1 MYYRLCNKR
10 SQKRVHQQVRKEN
23 IRKAFYV
30 RVRSLKTTLILQV
43 SWTCTKRH
51 IHVTRGKLQM
61 YCCFVTF
68 NYEPLELWLHT
79 KKGDGVAE
87 DQRKQSVSMIPSENI
102 VSSTVKN
109 KNGYGRSM
117 TTKWALRFAKR
128 FANISPQW
136 TNPGCPLFG
145 DTSNFHVDPLKS
157 HQFLWEQEACGM
169 RAQQESKER
178 AITDLRDTPIAK
190 ALQKVDEH
198 QKKRL
203 CYLFTQLI
211 SLPKKRNQFS
221 DFECIC
227 ELPLSMR
234 VRLKMDSIW
243 VRTRGGTPI

>member
-1 MYYRLCNKR
+1 MYYRLYNKR
-10 SQKRVHQQVRKEN
+10 SQKRVHRQVRKEN

-51 IHVTRGKLQM
+51 IHITRGKLQI
-61 YCCFVTF
+61 YCCFVAF
-68 NYEPLELWLHT
+68 NEPLELWLHT
-79 KKGDGVAE
+79 RKGDGVAE

-102 VSSTVKN
+102 ASSTVKN

-117 TTKWALRFAKR
+117 TTKQALRFAKR
-128 FANISPQW
+128 VANISPQW

-203 CYLFTQLI
+203 CYLFTQLM
-211 SLPKKRNQFS
+211 SLPKKETNF
-221 DFECIC
+221 
-227 ELPLSMR
+227 LTLSTF
-234 VRLKMDSIW
+234 VSFPFL
-243 VRTRGGTPI
+243 

>member
-10 SQKRVHQQVRKEN
+10 SQKRVHRQVRKEN

-51 IHVTRGKLQM
+51 IHITRGKLQM

-68 NYEPLELWLHT
+68 NEPLELWLHT
-79 KKGDGVAE
+79 RKGDGVAE

-117 TTKWALRFAKR
+117 TTKWAMFCQRVAS
-128 FANISPQW
+128 IYPQW

-145 DTSNFHVDPLKS
+145 DTSHFHVDPLKS

-203 CYLFTQLI
+203 CYLFTQLM
-211 SLPKKRNQFS
+211 SLPKKETNFLTFS
-221 DFECIC
+221 TFVSFPF
-227 ELPLSMR
+227 L
-234 VRLKMDSIW
+234 
-243 VRTRGGTPI
+243 